1 MLKLAITTTPAAI
14 FYESQSNM
22 QECYHVQKKIVGN
35 RPLTY
40 NTIDSTV
47 VVDVNTCDCPV
58 GFVFLD
64 RTPPP
69 MNHAVTMLLRI
80 LFLQL
85 TGLL

>member
-1 MLKLAITTTPAAI
+1 M
-14 FYESQSNM
+14 
-22 QECYHVQKKIVGN
+22 
-35 RPLTY
+35 PLTY

>member
-1 MLKLAITTTPAAI
+1 
-14 FYESQSNM
+14 M
-22 QECYHVQKKIVGN
+22 QECYRVKKIVGN

-80 LFLQL
+80 LFLQS